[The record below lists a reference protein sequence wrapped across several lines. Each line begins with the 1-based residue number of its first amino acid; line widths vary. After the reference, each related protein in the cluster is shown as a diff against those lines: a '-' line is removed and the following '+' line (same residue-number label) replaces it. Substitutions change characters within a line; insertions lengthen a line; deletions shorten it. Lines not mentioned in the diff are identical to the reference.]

1 MAPEVR
7 AARQL
12 SLLMDVGK
20 RAMNL
25 FFCFKGR
32 SWKSTG
38 VALVTILGLLCWFAP
53 ALLVHSPLWPRI
65 LGQLTKDMD
74 AQLQTGSVSLGW
86 LSPIVVH
93 DLVLLDAQGDAVV
106 TVETLRV
113 ERSLWSLIW
122 DQKQLGTIRIEQPQV
137 SLVFHQS
144 GSNLEQ
150 LLAPLLETPSS
161 SPPPQ
166 GQVEILAG
174 RVHMA
179 DAVTGDKTALSE
191 IEARLQLPGAA
202 AKDGWRFELKR
213 CIVASRSVQG
223 SCQLDCALAW
233 ARRVDI
239 ADGLDHGGDSAR
251 RSAGAARIAQPL
263 IRRFV
268 PEMQITGLLSGS
280 VHGQWDSVTRNAVAN
295 VDQLAINSFELVAP
309 AWIGQDHLR
318 VRELSVQGKCRLAGN
333 QVQLEG
339 VKIQSDFAHADA
351 TGLWTFPALQDQQAG
366 TLRWEDLL
374 QGEFSIDGRVDIAR
388 LAATL
393 PHTMLH
399 ARGHDNRI
407 RTDACDGRMSAARR
421 RAPLDGAADDQ

>member
-1 MAPEVR
+1 MAPEMR
-7 AARQL
+7 TARQL

-25 FFCFKGR
+25 FLRFKGR

-65 LGQLTKDMD
+65 SGQLTKDMD
-74 AQLQTGSVSLGW
+74 AQLQTGSVSLG
-86 LSPIVVH
+86 SAFPIVVH

-179 DAVTGDKTALSE
+179 DAVTGDK
-191 IEARLQLPGAA
+191 Q
-202 AKDGWRFELKR
+202 
-213 CIVASRSVQG
+213 RSVKSRQG
-223 SCQLDCALAW
+223 CSCPEQ
-233 ARRVDI
+233 RRRMV
-239 ADGLDHGGDSAR
+239 GDS
-251 RSAGAARIAQPL
+251 S
-263 IRRFV
+263 
-268 PEMQITGLLSGS
+268 
-280 VHGQWDSVTRNAVAN
+280 
-295 VDQLAINSFELVAP
+295 
-309 AWIGQDHLR
+309 
-318 VRELSVQGKCRLAGN
+318 
-333 QVQLEG
+333 
-339 VKIQSDFAHADA
+339 
-351 TGLWTFPALQDQQAG
+351 
-366 TLRWEDLL
+366 
-374 QGEFSIDGRVDIAR
+374 
-388 LAATL
+388 
-393 PHTMLH
+393 
-399 ARGHDNRI
+399 
-407 RTDACDGRMSAARR
+407 
-421 RAPLDGAADDQ
+421 